1 MIFMFSSSSYPV
13 VCFHFSSLFKYK
25 KTFNIILFFFIKCK
39 YTAVIFRKSAA
50 AYRYHRVITIQV
62 ITRIRLFQ
70 SLKILFLLLPRCVDD
85 PHFMLPTSDLTSK
98 KCCIYLL
105 YLRLFSIDVHLKMCV
120 IWDGCNEPAIILY
133 LYRSLYLI
141 IFRQLFIHLNF

>member
-70 SLKILFLLLPRCVDD
+70 
-85 PHFMLPTSDLTSK
+85 
-98 KCCIYLL
+98 CCIYLL

-133 LYRSLYLI
+133 LYRSLYHI

>member
-1 MIFMFSSSSYPV
+1 MCRQGWWTPPKANISAIFKVPMEPFFQLHFFIDYFTLPCPV

-50 AYRYHRVITIQV
+50 AYRYHRIITIQV

-70 SLKILFLLLPRCVDD
+70 SLKILFLLLPPVHDRRSSLHAS
-85 PHFMLPTSDLTSK
+85 HFRSHIQEM
-98 KCCIYLL
+98 L
-105 YLRLFSIDVHLKMCV
+105 YLPFVSSSLFHRCTS
-120 IWDGCNEPAIILY
+120 
-133 LYRSLYLI
+133 
-141 IFRQLFIHLNF
+141 